1 MWYLLCTW
9 CCTKHFIYI
18 SLFISPNTSMGFPG
32 GSDGKESA
40 CTVGHLA
47 LIPGLGRSSEGGHG
61 NPLQYSCLESPH
73 RQRSLAGYGPW
84 SHKELDTPERLSTAQ
99 HFYYSHFTEEG
110 TEAQKCYTALVS
122 RKANWINTPTPC
134 SLD

>member
-1 MWYLLCTW
+1 MRMVCDCPSDLLSGLLKPC
-9 CCTKHFIYI
+9 ID
-18 SLFISPNTSMGFPG
+18 SMDQMAKKFFFFR
-32 GSDGKESA
+32 ERVQFWVWI
-40 CTVGHLA
+40 CIRVQ
-47 LIPGLGRSSEGGHG
+47 RSNGEGY
-61 NPLQYSCLESPH
+61 PLQYSCLESPH
-73 RQRSLAGYGPW
+73 RQRSLAGYSPW